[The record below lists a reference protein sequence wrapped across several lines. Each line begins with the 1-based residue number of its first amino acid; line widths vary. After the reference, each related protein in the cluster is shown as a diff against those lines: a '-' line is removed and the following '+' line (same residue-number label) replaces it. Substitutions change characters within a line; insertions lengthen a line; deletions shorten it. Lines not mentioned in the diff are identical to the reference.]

1 MPELKTTFGRNHL
14 MEKQKTRRKLPAA
27 LRWILWVLL
36 VQFVLFNIS
45 AALYAYKFT
54 HVYDDP
60 SLRTKKSGSNVFT
73 KTWRLFSGPRQPRSI
88 ITASPAFPY
97 DTVMLK
103 TNSGIFI
110 EAWYAKPDSI
120 AKGTVILFHGIMAN
134 KGMLLPEAAEF
145 CYQGYNVM
153 LVDLR
158 AHGNSGGN
166 TTTIGVRESEEVKL
180 AYDYVQQQGEK
191 NIFLYGSSMGAVV
204 VTKAVANYSLRPSG
218 VFLEMPF
225 ASLQSHIRARARG
238 LGFGG
243 VGEKPFGFL
252 VTMWIGIERGF
263 NGFKDKTTRYVKK
276 LNCPVLMQWG
286 AADTYVLKSETD
298 KVYKAI
304 ASANKK
310 LVIYDQAGHE
320 SLLQNDPAK
329 WRAETGAFLANN
341 TK

>member
-1 MPELKTTFGRNHL
+1 MSVSNLA
-14 MEKQKTRRKLPAA
+14 KQRGTILDEIMRYHREQLP
-27 LRWILWVLL
+27 
-36 VQFVLFNIS
+36 
-45 AALYAYKFT
+45 K
-54 HVYDDP
+54 
-60 SLRTKKSGSNVFT
+60 
-73 KTWRLFSGPRQPRSI
+73 
-88 ITASPAFPY
+88 
-97 DTVMLK
+97 
-103 TNSGIFI
+103 
-110 EAWYAKPDSI
+110 
-120 AKGTVILFHGIMAN
+120 IMREIPLA
-134 KGMLLPEAAEF
+134 
-145 CYQGYNVM
+145 
-153 LVDLR
+153 DLR

-204 VTKAVANYSLRPSG
+204 VTKAVSDYSLQPKG
-218 VFLEMPF
+218 VFLDMPF

-276 LNCPVLMQWG
+276 LNCPVLIQWG

-298 KVYKAI
+298 KIYKAI

-310 LVIYDQAGHE
+310 LVIYDHAGHE

-329 WRAETGAFLANN
+329 WRAETEAFLASN

>member
-1 MPELKTTFGRNHL
+1 
-14 MEKQKTRRKLPAA
+14 MEKQNTRRKLPAA

-60 SLRTKKSGSNVFT
+60 SLRTKKPGSNVFT

-110 EAWYAKPDSI
+110 EAWHAKPDSL
-120 AKGTVILFHGIMAN
+120 AKGTVILFHGIMSN
-134 KGMLLPEAAEF
+134 KGMLIAEAAEF
-145 CYQGYNVM
+145 RYQGYNIM

-180 AYDYVQQQGEK
+180 AYDYVEQQGEK

-204 VTKAVANYSLRPSG
+204 VTKAISDYSLQPKG
-218 VFLEMPF
+218 VFLDMPF
-225 ASLQSHIRARARG
+225 ASLQSHVRARARG

-310 LVIYDQAGHE
+310 LVIYDHAGHE

-329 WRAETGAFLANN
+329 WRAETEAFLNSN